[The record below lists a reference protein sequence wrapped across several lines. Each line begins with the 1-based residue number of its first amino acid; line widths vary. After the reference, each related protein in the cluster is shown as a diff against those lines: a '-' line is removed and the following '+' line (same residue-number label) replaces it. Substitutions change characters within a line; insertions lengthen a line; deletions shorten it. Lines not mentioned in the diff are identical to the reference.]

1 MYLLVKTIHICT
13 AVISISGFTLRGLLL
28 LNNSPLM
35 QQKWIRVV
43 PHINDTVLL
52 SCAIYLAAVSSQYPF
67 QSDWLTAKLLAL
79 FVYIGLGMMAFRFAK
94 TRNGQI
100 TAFLLA
106 ILSFA
111 YIVSVALTRQPMPF
125 L

>member
-1 MYLLVKTIHICT
+1 MYLVIKTIHILT

-28 LNNSPLM
+28 LNNSPVM
-35 QQKWIRVV
+35 KQKWVRIV
-43 PHINDTVLL
+43 PHVNDTVLL
-52 SCAIYLAAVSSQYPF
+52 ACALYLATISEQYPF
-67 QSDWLTAKLLAL
+67 QSDWLTAKLVAL
-79 FVYIGLGMMAFRFAK
+79 FAYIILGMMAFRFAK
-94 TRNGQI
+94 TRGGRI

-111 YIVSVALTRQPMPF
+111 YIVSVALTRQALPF